1 MNSKYNYCREFL
13 TQRNCLACPICLQ
26 ELSLNDH
33 SLKCVNAHT
42 FNVSKKGTS
51 SLLAT
56 GYLKM
61 SKMYNYELFFNRRK
75 FINCLFYQPLY
86 QYIANYLNKNFGHLE
101 KVNILDLGCGEG
113 THSKYILDLLSFEYI
128 YYGVDYS
135 KVAIEM
141 ASDYNYSNRF
151 YFVGDVNRLPIKPNS
166 IDIVLDIV
174 SPFNEKEVKRV
185 LKNNGLF
192 IKVVP
197 NIYYLRELRESINM
211 PLYSNADAVEHNL
224 ITKFN
229 IIDKYSLKYN
239 LPITKEEYVF
249 LFNMTPIKNK
259 INYHGIS
266 NITIDL
272 IIYFM
277 EGNNVI

>member
-86 QYIANYLNKNFGHLE
+86 QYIANYLNKNFGHPSL
-101 KVNILDLGCGEG
+101 
-113 THSKYILDLLSFEYI
+113 T
-128 YYGVDYS
+128 
-135 KVAIEM
+135 
-141 ASDYNYSNRF
+141 
-151 YFVGDVNRLPIKPNS
+151 
-166 IDIVLDIV
+166 
-174 SPFNEKEVKRV
+174 
-185 LKNNGLF
+185 
-192 IKVVP
+192 VV
-197 NIYYLRELRESINM
+197 I
-211 PLYSNADAVEHNL
+211 
-224 ITKFN
+224 
-229 IIDKYSLKYN
+229 
-239 LPITKEEYVF
+239 
-249 LFNMTPIKNK
+249 
-259 INYHGIS
+259 
-266 NITIDL
+266 
-272 IIYFM
+272 
-277 EGNNVI
+277 